1 MMILQMK
8 SKVFSNPKSTG
19 IDIVFTY
26 VRYIGWIY
34 DINFMTTQVVLS
46 YLIINADRKTRLIDI
61 SESFVRQLA
70 NKLDTT
76 SNIIYQAIEEL
87 YQKKAILKRIN
98 GTEITEDLFIYGIKD
113 TTTMKVEFTFNN

>member
-1 MMILQMK
+1 MK

-26 VRYIGWIY
+26 VRYVGWIY

-113 TTTMKVEFTFNN
+113 TTTMKVKFTFEN